1 LPQRGFRSRSE
12 LGTHPLK
19 ESHAALARESTLDA
33 PALAMDEL
41 ERIALT
47 SLTDLLRQGKA
58 MDEAIATLRRM
69 MNPDLV
75 DRAVE
80 HYNEV
85 AKGVREYRDPP
96 TLKDPDRVPQP
107 WYLGPRPDDLF
118 WPALEGHLS
127 QKPAW
132 RGDPVTSLDRAS
144 TKVVSYL
151 APPWARTIR
160 TRGLVL
166 GYVQSGKTSNF
177 TAVMAKAADAGYR
190 LMVVL
195 SGVHN
200 NLRRQ
205 TQLRLDEQIVDLNPL
220 SWVPLTTEQAD
231 FGRPVRAL
239 PLLAQPGLRLL
250 AVVKKNA
257 KRLDNLVSWLDDA
270 GQAGILDR
278 CPILV
283 IDDEAD
289 QASLNTKKEEEERAA
304 INALI
309 LRLLA
314 FPKVAYVGYTAT
326 PFGNLF
332 VDPSIPD
339 DLYPRDF
346 IVDLPRPANY
356 FGPERL
362 FGRQRFTPDEPEF
375 MGHDMIRIVPDDEA
389 AALRPPRKKAD
400 RDAFEPAVTPSL
412 DEALRWF
419 LLATSARTVRTGEPQ
434 HSTMLIHSSQYVATH
449 ALLWRPVCDVLR
461 DVRTR
466 LANADAA
473 LIAELRTQWEA
484 EIAKVPAEEVGAEA
498 VAFDDVLAQLPGTLT
513 ALGDLTTV
521 EGSGV
526 VVDNSFSVRRLVYD
540 EDDPRPVVV
549 IGGNTLSRGLT
560 LEGLVVSHFIRT
572 ASTYDTLLQMGRWFG
587 FRSGYEDLPRMWM
600 TADLELMFR
609 FLAGVEH
616 EIRLDIARYETEGL
630 TPLQMAVRV
639 RTHPKIAITSALKM
653 RKAVGQKMSFSGQRP
668 QTILFHH
675 RDAEWL
681 NGNLDA
687 GRRLIAAA
695 SARGIVPEPRG
706 PSTLLAGLPVED
718 VFAFLD
724 PDDGYRFHELNAELQ
739 TSPLRSYI
747 EAQNRYDELE
757 TWNVVVMSRKS
768 DELGTVDLGLREPVN
783 LITRAKLTSSPPE
796 YANINTLMSKVDR
809 VADLHVPGAANL
821 DDNALLVHRTASG
834 RGLILMYPISK
845 DSQPDRNRG
854 SDRRAPLGAEQHMLG
869 VAFAFPVATFDPTP
883 QNYKVVDLSGVED
896 VDEVEAAEEPPPG
909 LADEDGEASCDDPI
923 INAQ

>member
-1 LPQRGFRSRSE
+1 
-12 LGTHPLK
+12 
-19 ESHAALARESTLDA
+19 
-33 PALAMDEL
+33 MDEL

-47 SLTDLLRQGKA
+47 SLTDLLRQGRD
-58 MDEAIATLRRM
+58 MDEAVATLSRM
-69 MNPDLV
+69 MKTELV

-96 TLKDPDRVPQP
+96 TLKDPDSVPQP
-107 WYLGPRPDDLF
+107 WYLGPRTDDLF
-118 WPALEGHLS
+118 WPALEQHLGAKAS
-127 QKPAW
+127 W
-132 RGDPVTSLDRAS
+132 RGEPLESLDRAS
-144 TKVVSYL
+144 TKVVSYM
-151 APPWARTIR
+151 APPWARSIR

-190 LMVVL
+190 LVVVL

-205 TQLRLDEQIVDLNPL
+205 TQLRLDEQVVDLNPL

-257 KRLDNLVSWLDDA
+257 KRLNNLVTWLDDA
-270 GQAGILDR
+270 GKAGILER

-289 QASLNTKKEEEERAA
+289 QASLNTKKEEDERAA

-309 LRLLA
+309 LRLLDL
-314 FPKVAYVGYTAT
+314 PKVAYVGYTAT

-332 VDPSIPD
+332 VDASVPE

-346 IVDLPRPANY
+346 IVDLPRPGNY

-362 FGRQRFTPDEPEF
+362 FGRQRFTPDELELT
-375 MGHDMIRIVPDDEA
+375 GHDMIRIVPDDEA
-389 AALRPPRKKAD
+389 ASLRPPRKKAD
-400 RDAFEPAVTPSL
+400 RDTFEPSVTNSL
-412 DEALRWF
+412 DDALRWF
-419 LLATSARTVRTGEPQ
+419 LLATAARTVRTGSQQ

-449 ALLWRPVCDVLR
+449 ALLWKPVCDVLL
-461 DVRTR
+461 DIRTL
-466 LANADAA
+466 LAADDAA
-473 LIAELRTQWEA
+473 LVTELRAQWDDETTR
-484 EIAKVPAEEVGAEA
+484 VPADELDAQPVE
-498 VAFDDVLAQLPGTLT
+498 FDDVLAALPATLD
-513 ALGDLTTV
+513 ALGDLTTP

-572 ASTYDTLLQMGRWFG
+572 ATTYDTLLQMGRWFG
-587 FRSGYEDLPRMWM
+587 FRPGYEDLPRMWM

-616 EIRLDIARYETEGL
+616 EIRLDIARYEVEGL

-653 RKAVGQKMSFSGQRP
+653 RKAVNQKMSFSGQRP

-675 RDAEWL
+675 RDPEWL
-681 NGNLDA
+681 ACNLDA
-687 GRRLIAAA
+687 GRRLIGAATEHG
-695 SARGIVPEPRG
+695 ARVEQRG
-706 PSTLLAGLPVED
+706 PNTLLEGVPVAD
-718 VFAFLD
+718 VLAFLQ
-724 PDDGYRFHELNAELQ
+724 PDGYKFHELNAELQ
-739 TSPLRSYI
+739 SDPLRRYI
-747 EAQNRYDELE
+747 EAQNEYDELE
-757 TWNVVVMSRKS
+757 TWNVVVMSRQS
-768 DELGTVDLGLREPVN
+768 DKLGTVDLGLADPVN
-783 LITRAKLTSSPPE
+783 LIARAKLTSSPPE

-809 VADLHVPGAANL
+809 VADLDVPGAANL
-821 DDNALLVHRTASG
+821 DDNTLLAHRTASG
-834 RGLILMYPISK
+834 RALLLLYPIAKGSEPDSK
-845 DSQPDRNRG
+845 RG
-854 SDRRAPLGAEQHMLG
+854 SDRRAPLGAADHMLG
-869 VAFAFPVATFDPTP
+869 VAFAFPVAPFDPTP
-883 QNYKVVDLSGVED
+883 QKYKVLDLSGVED
-896 VDEVEAAEEPPPG
+896 ADAEAEADGPPPG
-909 LADEDGEASCDDPI
+909 LADDDGEDSCDDPI

>member
-1 LPQRGFRSRSE
+1 V
-12 LGTHPLK
+12 
-19 ESHAALARESTLDA
+19 
-33 PALAMDEL
+33 DEL
-41 ERIALT
+41 EWIAHT
-47 SLTDLLRQGKA
+47 SLTDLLRQGKT
-58 MDEAIATLRRM
+58 MDEAVATLRRM
-69 MNPDLV
+69 MKDDLV
-75 DRAVE
+75 DRAVD

-96 TLKDPDRVPQP
+96 TLHDPDRVPQS
-107 WYLGPRPDDLF
+107 WYIGPRSDDLF
-118 WPALEGHLS
+118 WPALERHLS
-127 QKPAW
+127 HKSTW
-132 RGDPVTSLDRAS
+132 SGEPVKSLDRAS
-144 TKVVSYL
+144 TKIVSYL
-151 APPWARTIR
+151 TPPWSKSIR

-190 LMVVL
+190 LVVVL

-205 TQLRLDEQIVDLNPL
+205 TQLRLHEQIVDLNPL

-257 KRLDNLVSWLDDA
+257 KRLDNLVTWLDEA
-270 GQAGILDR
+270 GTAGILDQ

-289 QASLNTKKEEEERAA
+289 QASLNTRKEEEERAA
-304 INALI
+304 VNALI
-309 LRLLA
+309 LRLLD

-332 VDPSIPD
+332 VDPLVPE

-346 IVDLPRPANY
+346 IVDLPRPADY

-362 FGRQRFTPDEPEF
+362 FGRQRLTPDEPEVT
-375 MGHDMIRIVPDDEA
+375 GDDMIRVVPDEEA
-389 AALRPPRKKAD
+389 ASLRPPRKKAD
-400 RDAFEPAVTPSL
+400 LDAFEPSVTSSL
-412 DEALRWF
+412 DDALRWF
-419 LLATSARTVRTGEPQ
+419 VLATSARAVRTGHQQ

-449 ALLWRPVCDVLR
+449 ELLWKPVCDVLLGI
-461 DVRTR
+461 RTR
-466 LANADAA
+466 LARGDHV
-473 LIAELRTQWEA
+473 LIRELRTQWNEESA
-484 EIAKVPAEEVGAEA
+484 RVPAHEHGAEP
-498 VAFDDVLAQLPGTLT
+498 VTFEDVLATLPTTLA
-513 ALGDLTTV
+513 ALGDLTIQ
-521 EGSGV
+521 EESGV

-540 EDDPRPVVV
+540 EDEPRPVVV

-560 LEGLVVSHFIRT
+560 LEGLVVSYFIRT

-587 FRSGYEDLPRMWM
+587 FRPGYEDLPRLWM

-616 EIRLDIARYETEGL
+616 EIRLDIARFETEGL

-653 RKAVGQKMSFSGQRP
+653 RKAVDLKMSFSGQRP
-668 QTILFHH
+668 QTILFSH
-675 RDAEWL
+675 RDTDWL
-681 NGNLDA
+681 TANLEA
-687 GRRLIAAA
+687 ARRLVAAA
-695 SARGIVPEPRG
+695 AKRGIVATSRG
-706 PSTLLAGLPVED
+706 PNTLLEGVPVDD
-718 VFAFLD
+718 VLSFLD
-724 PDDGYRFHELNAELQ
+724 ADGYRFHELNAELQ
-739 TSPLRSYI
+739 SEPLCHYI
-747 EAQNRYDELE
+747 RAQNNYDELQ
-757 TWNVVVMSRKS
+757 TWNVMIMSRRS
-768 DELGTVDLGLREPVN
+768 DRLGTVKLGLEKPVN

-809 VADLHVPGAANL
+809 VADLDVAGAANL
-821 DDNALLVHRTASG
+821 DDNSLLAHRTESR
-834 RGLILMYPISK
+834 RGLLLLYPIAK
-845 DSQPDRNRG
+845 DSQPDTKRG
-854 SDRRAPLGAEQHMLG
+854 SDRRAPLGAVEHMLG
-869 VAFAFPVATFDPTP
+869 VAFAFPIAPFDPTP
-883 QNYKVVDLSGVED
+883 QSYKVVDLSGVGD
-896 VDEVEAAEEPPPG
+896 PDADAQVDQDDSPG
-909 LADEDGEASCDDPI
+909 LADDDGEGSCDDPI

>member
-1 LPQRGFRSRSE
+1 
-12 LGTHPLK
+12 
-19 ESHAALARESTLDA
+19 
-33 PALAMDEL
+33 MDEL

-58 MDEAIATLRRM
+58 MDEAVATLRRM
-69 MNPDLV
+69 MNTDLV

-80 HYNEV
+80 LYNEV

-107 WYLGPRPDDLF
+107 WYIGPRSDDLF
-118 WPALEGHLS
+118 WPALERHLHD
-127 QKPAW
+127 KPAW
-132 RGDPVTSLDRAS
+132 TGDPVESLDRSS

-151 APPWARTIR
+151 APPWARSIR

-177 TAVMAKAADAGYR
+177 TGVIAKAADTGYR
-190 LMVVL
+190 LAVVL

-205 TQLRLDEQIVDLNPL
+205 TQVRLDQQIVDLNPL

-257 KRLDNLVSWLDDA
+257 KRLDNLVNWLDDA
-270 GQAGILDR
+270 SKAGILDR
-278 CPILV
+278 CPILL

-309 LRLLA
+309 LRLLDL
-314 FPKVAYVGYTAT
+314 PKVAYVGYTAT

-332 VDPSIPD
+332 VDPTIPE

-346 IVDLPRPANY
+346 IVDLPRPNNY

-362 FGRQRFTPDEPEF
+362 FGRQRFTPEEPELT
-375 MGHDMIRIVPDDEA
+375 GHDMIRLVPNEEA

-400 RDAFEPAVTPSL
+400 RDVFEPSVTPSL
-412 DEALRWF
+412 DQALRWF
-419 LLATSARTVRTGEPQ
+419 VLATAARTVRHGSQQ
-434 HSTMLIHSSQYVATH
+434 HSTMLIHSSQYVASH
-449 ALLWRPVCDVLR
+449 ALLWRPVCEMLR
-461 DVRTR
+461 
-466 LANADAA
+466 
-473 LIAELRTQWEA
+473 ELRTRVASKEAAILEELRNQWHE
-484 EIAKVPAEEVGAEA
+484 ETAKVPHDEFGATPVAFEEVLTA
-498 VAFDDVLAQLPGTLT
+498 LPATLE
-513 ALGDLTTV
+513 ALGDLTTP

-526 VVDNSFSVRRLVYD
+526 VVDNSFSLRRLVYD
-540 EDDPRPVVV
+540 ENDPRPVVV

-560 LEGLVVSHFIRT
+560 LEGLVVSHFIRA

-587 FRSGYEDLPRMWM
+587 YRPGYEDLPRMWM

-616 EIRLDIARYETEGL
+616 EIRLDIKRYDAEGL
-630 TPLQMAVRV
+630 TPLQMAVRI

-668 QTILFHH
+668 QTILFRHN
-675 RDAEWL
+675 DQEWL
-681 NGNLDA
+681 AGNLDA
-687 GRRLIAAA
+687 GRRLVAAA
-695 SARGIVPEPRG
+695 AARGIEVEPRG
-706 PSTLLAGLPVED
+706 PNRLLSGVPVDDILEFLAPAG
-718 VFAFLD
+718 
-724 PDDGYRFHELNAELQ
+724 GYNFHELNAELQ
-739 TSPLRSYI
+739 AEPLRRYI
-747 EAQNRYDELE
+747 QAQNGYDELQK
-757 TWNVVVMSRKS
+757 WNVVIMSRQS
-768 DELGTVDLGLREPVN
+768 DELGTVDLGFDQGVN
-783 LITRAKLTSSPPE
+783 LISRAKLTSSPPE

-809 VADLHVPGAANL
+809 VADIDLPGAANL
-821 DDNALLVHRTASG
+821 YDNDLLGHRTATG
-834 RGLILMYPISK
+834 RGLLLLYPIARNSH
-845 DSQPDRNRG
+845 PDTKRG
-854 SDRRAPLGAEQHMLG
+854 SHRRASLDAVDDVLG
-869 VAFAFPVATFDPTP
+869 VAFAFPVAPFDPTP
-883 QNYKVVDLSGVED
+883 QSYKIVDLSGVDEADPDIEEID
-896 VDEVEAAEEPPPG
+896 VEPSPVTG
-909 LADEDGEASCDDPI
+909 DEDGEASCDDPI
-923 INAQ
+923 INAE